1 MGIAIFLGLVVLA
14 ALVFVLL
21 GIVIYNQ
28 LVRLRQMV
36 AEGWS
41 GIDVQLKKRTNLVP
55 NLVETVKGY
64 MTHEK
69 DLLEKVTE
77 LRSQSLNTNDPQVKG
92 PVEGALGRALANIMA
107 VAEQYPD
114 LKANQNFLDL
124 QNKLSQ
130 IENDIEMARRYYNG
144 TVRNLN
150 IKVETFPSNIVAR
163 KYGFE
168 QAPFFKIE
176 DPQDRQTPSVDF

>member
-1 MGIAIFLGLVVLA
+1 MSIAIFLGLVLIA
-14 ALVFVLL
+14 AIAVVLL
-21 GIVIYNQ
+21 GIVLYNQ
-28 LVRLRQMV
+28 LVRSRQMV

-41 GIDVQLKKRTNLVP
+41 GIDVQLKKRANLVP
-55 NLVETVKGY
+55 NLVETV
-64 MTHEK
+64 K

-77 LRSQSLNTNDPQVKG
+77 LRSQSLQATDPVQKG
-92 PVEGALGRALANIMA
+92 AVEGALGRTLANILA

-114 LKANQNFLDL
+114 LKANENFLDL
-124 QNKLSQ
+124 QTKLNQ

-150 IKVETFPSNIVAR
+150 IKVDAFPSSIVAR

-168 QAPFFKIE
+168 KATFFKIE
-176 DPQDRQTPSVDF
+176 DPRDRETPAVDF